1 MDNLLK
7 EMLEQNKKTV
17 GTFFSMGSSVAVEA
31 LGIAGMDYV
40 ILDKEHGPY
49 GVETVQ
55 EYITSA
61 ERRNITP
68 LVRVKDFSRPSI
80 LKVLDVGARGI
91 IIPMIK
97 TREEVEKVIE
107 YAKFFPVGRRGV
119 ALTRASSFGNVGS
132 LEEYFEEANEKTLV
146 LPQCETRECV
156 ENIDG
161 ILSVEGVDGVF
172 IGPYDLS
179 QSFGKPGQISDA
191 KIQDKINKVLSAC
204 KKHKKYS
211 FIYAPDKQTA
221 ADYFQRGF
229 DSVAI
234 GMDILLYIDI
244 FKDIAN
250 MPR

>member
-7 EMLEQNKKTV
+7 DMLEQNKKTV
-17 GTFFSMGSSVAVEA
+17 GTFFSMGSSEAVEA

-55 EYITSA
+55 QYIRAA

-68 LVRVKDFSRPSI
+68 LVRVKDFTRPSI

-91 IIPMIK
+91 IIPMIRSK
-97 TREEVEKVIE
+97 KEVEKVVE
-107 YAKFFPVGRRGV
+107 FAKYYPQGRRGV
-119 ALTRASSFGNVGS
+119 AFTRSSSYGDVKS
-132 LEEYFEEANEKTLV
+132 LEDYFKEANEKTLV

-156 ENIDG
+156 ENIHDILNTEGGDG
-161 ILSVEGVDGVF
+161 IF

-179 QSFGKPGQISDA
+179 QAFGKPGRVSDPE
-191 KIQDKINKVLSAC
+191 IQDIIDKVLAAC
-204 KKHKKYS
+204 KEHNKYS
-211 FIYAPDKQTA
+211 FIYAPDKETA
-221 ADYFQRGF
+221 SDYFKRGF

-234 GMDILLYIDI
+234 GMDILLYIET
-244 FKDIAN
+244 FRDIAN

>member
-7 EMLEQNKKTV
+7 DMLEQNKKTV
-17 GTFFSMGSSVAVEA
+17 GTFFSMGSSEAVEA

-55 EYITSA
+55 QYIRAA

-68 LVRVKDFSRPSI
+68 LVRVKDLTRPSI

-91 IIPMIK
+91 IIPMIRSK
-97 TREEVEKVIE
+97 REVEKVIE
-107 YAKFFPVGRRGV
+107 FAKYYPQGRRGV
-119 ALTRASSFGNVGS
+119 AFTRSSSYGSVKS
-132 LEEYFEEANEKTLV
+132 LEDYFEEANKKTLV

-156 ENIDG
+156 ENIDD
-161 ILSVEGVDGVF
+161 ILDMDGVDGIF

-179 QSFGKPGQISDA
+179 QAFGKPGRISDPE
-191 KIQDKINKVLSAC
+191 IQDTIDKVLVAC
-204 KKHKKYS
+204 KRHKKHS
-211 FIYAPDKQTA
+211 FIYAPDKETA
-221 ADYFQRGF
+221 SGYFRRGF

-234 GMDILLYIDI
+234 GMDILLYIET